1 MLHSQRGA
9 CCVHMHC
16 DCFSL
21 CKFKSVLY
29 VDYFKCYL
37 RKVIPE
43 RFLFETNMDVPNIF
57 EHGIHTLANIQIP
70 RMVKLVVD
78 WYSAYIIVLF
88 VA

>member
-21 CKFKSVLY
+21 CKSVLY

-78 WYSAYIIVLF
+78 WY
-88 VA
+88 